1 VTHDQEEAMTM
12 ADVIAVMNN
21 GRIEQLGTP
30 LELYERPRTR
40 FVAGFLGVSNLLPAA
55 VVAES
60 TVRLDDGTILRA
72 SVPSG
77 AGRLAIGVRPEK
89 IELSGAHDNKL
100 AGVVVESAYVG
111 VATQYIVETPTG
123 RLSVYVQNARPGA
136 QGAAAPGDRVTLS
149 WDPNSTF
156 VVDATEES
164 S

>member
-1 VTHDQEEAMTM
+1 MTM

-21 GRIEQLGTP
+21 GRIDQLGTP

-72 SVPSG
+72 SLPPG

-123 RLSVYVQNARPGA
+123 RLTVYVQNARPGV
-136 QGAAAPGDRVTLS
+136 QSAAPGDRVTLS

-164 S
+164 P